1 MLYNGQDLDWNYNDF
16 NVKQPPRSDYLSNPY
31 NEQLSSPQPALAME
45 NNLPE
50 WTAKPRISR

>member
-1 MLYNGQDLDWNYNDF
+1 MH
-16 NVKQPPRSDYLSNPY
+16 LSTPY

-50 WTAKPRISR
+50 RTAIPRISIKLLLR